1 MLDLIR
7 NGYYVHVFFRLISL
21 RHWVFVEMI
30 LEQALWKRYQFKV
43 FNLESKI
50 YAKLCAIHSWNSLES
65 FGRKRALLKFSN
77 KKRRAIHHLNRLLA
91 ALTKE
96 LIVRRE
102 TLFSL
107 CPEKDSSLEGCTF
120 LMWSIN
126 KDITCQEFEAVVKKN
141 CLSALHEFQSDSPP
155 LLFSS
160 AFDRPWSVSLLPE
173 KEKVFRGRKTV
184 FKRKGG
190 GGKKRNS
197 CRRLHVTQ
205 LRLTARISRVGL

>member
-1 MLDLIR
+1 MILVQIW
-7 NGYYVHVFFRLISL
+7 ISL
-21 RHWVFVEMI
+21 VKEISVEN
-30 LEQALWKRYQFKV
+30 LQSWKQNLCQALWNSFLKFLGIFWKKQRSFK
-43 FNLESKI
+43 FFKQETAGNPSF
-50 YAKLCAIHSWNSLES
+50 ES
-65 FGRKRALLKFSN
+65 FAGRSDQGADC
-77 KKRRAIHHLNRLLA
+77 KKRNLVQPLPGKGFFARRLHIPDVIHQQRHHMPR
-91 ALTKE
+91 
-96 LIVRRE
+96 V
-102 TLFSL
+102 
-107 CPEKDSSLEGCTF
+107 
-120 LMWSIN
+120 
-126 KDITCQEFEAVVKKN
+126 EAVVKKN